1 MGGASRGYSTA
12 ARALVGK
19 SYAPSAPRAGQGTPQ
34 QETAEGLR
42 LAVVDELQPRCSW
55 SGARAQL
62 GSAHTRE
69 GSTGSSCLACPVRS
83 FIILP
88 LLLSLRLESA
98 ACHACDCALSSLSS
112 HRSLVSLSLSLSHP
126 LSLSPCTCKHAR
138 CERTHTRTE
147 WHARWND
154 ILDTVMA
161 CSMHTVTRRR
171 GRRRGR
177 RRRGRQRAR
186 DARSRA
192 RARWVRAAPTV
203 GAARARAQSPW
214 RFKLGLHVSTGAEI
228 ETALCILESV
238 LPTCW

>member
-1 MGGASRGYSTA
+1 MVGG
-12 ARALVGK
+12 
-19 SYAPSAPRAGQGTPQ
+19 PRAVGYLTHAP
-34 QETAEGLR
+34 EG
-42 LAVVDELQPRCSW
+42 
-55 SGARAQL
+55 
-62 GSAHTRE
+62 GSA
-69 GSTGSSCLACPVRS
+69 GPSCLACPVRS

-112 HRSLVSLSLSLSHP
+112 HRSLVSLSLPLSLT
-126 LSLSPCTCKHAR
+126 LSLSPCTCTHAR

-192 RARWVRAAPTV
+192 RARGGCAPLARRSDGRRRE
-203 GAARARAQSPW
+203 GASAVAMADQ
-214 RFKLGLHVSTGAEI
+214 
-228 ETALCILESV
+228 
-238 LPTCW
+238 TCLLACLLACLLTRQTWL

>member
-1 MGGASRGYSTA
+1 MLT
-12 ARALVGK
+12 L
-19 SYAPSAPRAGQGTPQ
+19 P
-34 QETAEGLR
+34 EG
-42 LAVVDELQPRCSW
+42 
-55 SGARAQL
+55 
-62 GSAHTRE
+62 
-69 GSTGSSCLACPVRS
+69 GSTGPSCLACPVRS

-112 HRSLVSLSLSLSHP
+112 HRSLVSLSLPLSLT
-126 LSLSPCTCKHAR
+126 LSLSPCTCTHAR

-186 DARSRA
+186 DARSRG
-192 RARWVRAAPTV
+192 RARGGCAPL
-203 GAARARAQSPW
+203 ARRSDGRRREGRERSRHGGSNLLACLLACLLAWAMPHR
-214 RFKLGLHVSTGAEI
+214 
-228 ETALCILESV
+228 
-238 LPTCW
+238 